1 MQQTERYYPQI
12 NSYNKPPSSTSISTD
27 TAEAWL
33 DRFPHKRAEN
43 KPNGGIIR
51 STADTR
57 EIFLRPMEKKERAA
71 AIAQAQREHK
81 QAMRNLAKQEAQ
93 DAKEIAKQLAEW
105 RKESKP
111 KPTAEELVAKKEAK
125 RLKPNELNRIRRE
138 AEKKRKTKVEMPSKK
153 GQEVLDKLKAD
164 GVFCVADWDM
174 KRKYLSLI
182 MSEVRALGYEI
193 GIIKSGR
200 LVTHYTMDKQ

>member
-43 KPNGGIIR
+43 EPNGGIIR

-57 EIFLRPMEKKERAA
+57 EIFLRPMSKEARKAA
-71 AIAQAQREHK
+71 VAIAQREHRK
-81 QAMRNLAKQEAQ
+81 ALKNLAKQEAQ

-111 KPTAEELVAKKEAK
+111 KPTAEELAAKKEAQ
-125 RLKPNELNRIRRE
+125 RLRRNELNRIRRE
-138 AEKKRKTKVEMPSKK
+138 AEKQGKTKIEMSSVK
-153 GQEVLDKLKAD
+153 GQAVLDKLKAD
-164 GVFCVADWDM
+164 GVFRVADWDM
-174 KRKYLSLI
+174 NRKYLSLI
-182 MSEVRALGYEI
+182 ITHARKLGYEI
-193 GIIKSGR
+193 NSVRSGR
-200 LVTHYTMDKQ
+200 SVTHYTMDKQ

>member
-12 NSYNKPPSSTSISTD
+12 NSYNKPPSSTSISAD

-43 KPNGGIIR
+43 KPNGGIIQ

-57 EIFLRPMEKKERAA
+57 EIFLRPMSKEARKAA
-71 AIAQAQREHK
+71 VAIAQREHRK
-81 QAMRNLAKQEAQ
+81 ALKNLARQEARG
-93 DAKEIAKQLAEW
+93 AKEIAKQLVEW

-111 KPTAEELVAKKEAK
+111 KPTAKELAAKKEAQ
-125 RLKPNELNRIRRE
+125 RLRRNELNRIRRE
-138 AEKKRKTKVEMPSKK
+138 AEKKSKPQIEMPTKR
-153 GQEVLDKLKAD
+153 GQKVLDKLKAD
-164 GVFCVADWDM
+164 GVFYVADWDM

-182 MSEVRALGYEI
+182 MSEARTLGYEI
-193 GIIKSGR
+193 GNIKSGR
-200 LVTHYTMDKQ
+200 LITHYTMDKQ